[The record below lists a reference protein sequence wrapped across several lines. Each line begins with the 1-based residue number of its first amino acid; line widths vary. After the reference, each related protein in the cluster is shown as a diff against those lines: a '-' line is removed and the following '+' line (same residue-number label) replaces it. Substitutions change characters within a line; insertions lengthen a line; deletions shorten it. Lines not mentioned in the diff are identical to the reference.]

1 MIPALTTAP
10 HAMYGG
16 CTRHCPIKEPVLTNQ
31 LNP

>member
-10 HAMYGG
+10 HAMYGEY
-16 CTRHCPIKEPVLTNQ
+16 TRHCPIKEPVLTNQ